1 MQGVESTKDIS
12 YYMRS
17 QYSIFNTYVKYR
29 YLKNL
34 FKDKNN
40 AFVFHLI
47 HLCFPSTDLDF
58 LKSSKQILRV
68 DGNMQRFILH

>member
-1 MQGVESTKDIS
+1 ML
-12 YYMRS
+12 S

-34 FKDKNN
+34 FKDKNK

-47 HLCFPSTDLDF
+47 HLCFPGTDLDF
-58 LKSSKQILRV
+58 SKSSKQILRV
-68 DGNMQRFILH
+68 DGNTQRFILL

>member
-1 MQGVESTKDIS
+1 ML
-12 YYMRS
+12 S
-17 QYSIFNTYVKYR
+17 QYSIFNTVKYR

-34 FKDKNN
+34 LQNRNK

-47 HLCFPSTDLDF
+47 HVCFPSTDLDF
-58 LKSSKQILRV
+58 LKFSKQILRV